1 LIWPC
6 EREQEKKIQGS
17 FPLHSVQGQDDG
29 KNKQPR
35 RDNTEILATPE
46 CDGWEL
52 AFDDAGWARD
62 SRMGQRRRLAGVHA
76 EEGKDRLTDAVRQQ
90 DARGQRRK
98 DRTHQNHRITHR
110 IIPLLSSATHLDAK
124 NPKRGWTGFIVT
136 RFESVAM
143 KLS

>member
-1 LIWPC
+1 MTT
-6 EREQEKKIQGS
+6 
-17 FPLHSVQGQDDG
+17 V
-29 KNKQPR
+29 
-35 RDNTEILATPE
+35 
-46 CDGWEL
+46 WEL
-52 AFDDAGWARD
+52 AFDGAGWARD
-62 SRMGQRRRLAGVHA
+62 SRPRTLDGEQRRRLAGVHA
-76 EEGKDRLTDAVRQQ
+76 EEGKDRLTDGVRQQ

-98 DRTHQNHRITHR
+98 DRTHQNHPITPR